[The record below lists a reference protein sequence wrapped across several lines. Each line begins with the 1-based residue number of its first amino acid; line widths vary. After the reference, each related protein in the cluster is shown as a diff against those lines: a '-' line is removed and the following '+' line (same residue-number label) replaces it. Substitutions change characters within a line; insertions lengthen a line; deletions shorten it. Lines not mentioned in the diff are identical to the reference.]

1 MLKSLRSF
9 FREVILTISTI
20 TLFIIN
26 SEIQFGGKLTKQTQN
41 QLKIF
46 SKTQNAKLIFTN
58 INL

>member
-26 SEIQFGGKLTKQTQN
+26 GEIQFGGKLTKQTQN